1 MKTLPRAGLVLF
13 VTKDCVGS
21 KIMEYLSTQLA
32 IKTSKTLVVLDSE
45 EDQELLAAFEV
56 AAVPTLVKLDNNS
69 KEWTRAVGVI
79 SFQNLVRA
87 FS

>member
-1 MKTLPRAGLVLF
+1 
-13 VTKDCVGS
+13 
-21 KIMEYLSTQLA
+21 MEYLSTQLA